1 MSVRMTEPKPGDAKP
16 VEMPLSE
23 LAAAAPA
30 RKPRK
35 LGRLALMAAVPVVL
49 AAVGAWFWLT
59 GGRYED
65 TDNAYVQQAKV
76 AISADVAGRIAS
88 VAVHENQRVAAGD
101 VLFTIDPEPYRIA
114 LEQAEAALAAARVNV
129 DQLKVAY
136 GSAEAQLAA
145 SQQLLVIRQAAYDRK
160 AALVQSGTAS
170 DATLDDVKLA
180 LETAQNAVTTARQQM
195 ASAAAALTGDPTIA
209 TDAHPAVR
217 AALASRDAAARNLD
231 KATVRAPADGI
242 VSQVASLNAGQFVA
256 TGATIASLVETG
268 ATWVEAN
275 FKETQL
281 AALTTGLPVEVKVDA
296 YPGVVFAGRLDSI
309 SAATG
314 SEFALIP
321 AQNATGNWVKV
332 TQRIPVRI
340 AVTPID
346 GKVLRAGMSAVVTVD
361 TKPAG

>member
-1 MSVRMTEPKPGDAKP
+1 M
-16 VEMPLSE
+16 
-23 LAAAAPA
+23 
-30 RKPRK
+30 
-35 LGRLALMAAVPVVL
+35 
-49 AAVGAWFWLT
+49 
-59 GGRYED
+59 
-65 TDNAYVQQAKV
+65 
-76 AISADVAGRIAS
+76 
-88 VAVHENQRVAAGD
+88 
-101 VLFTIDPEPYRIA
+101 
-114 LEQAEAALAAARVNV
+114 
-129 DQLKVAY
+129 AY

-145 SQQLLVIRQAAYDRK
+145 AQQMLVIRQAAYDRK
-160 AALVQSGTAS
+160 ASLVQSGAAS

-180 LETAQNAVTTARQQM
+180 LETAQNAVTAARQQV
-195 ASAAAALTGDPTIA
+195 ASAAAALTGDPAIA

-217 AALASRDAAARNLD
+217 AALATRDAAARNLD
-231 KATVRAPADGI
+231 KTTVRAPADGV
-242 VSQVASLNAGQFVA
+242 VSQVGSLNAGQFVA

-268 ATWVEAN
+268 DTWIDAN

-281 AALTTGLPVEVKVDA
+281 AALTAGLAVEVKVDA
-296 YPGVVFAGRLDSI
+296 YPGVVFAGKLASI

-346 GKVLRAGMSAVVTVD
+346 GKVLRAGMSAVVSVD

>member
-1 MSVRMTEPKPGDAKP
+1 MSVRMTEPGPGEAEA

-23 LAAAAPA
+23 IATGKPAP
-30 RKPRK
+30 RQRR

-49 AAVGAWFWLT
+49 AGVGAWFWLT

-88 VAVHENQRVAAGD
+88 VAVHENQVVAMGD
-101 VLFTIDPEPYRIA
+101 VLFAIDPEPYRIA

-129 DQLKVAY
+129 AQLKVAY
-136 GSAEAQLAA
+136 DGAETQLAA
-145 SQQLLVIRQAAYDRK
+145 AQQMLVIRQAAYDRK
-160 AALVQSGTAS
+160 ASLVQSGAAS

-180 LETAQNAVTTARQQM
+180 LETAQNAVASARQQI
-195 ASAAAALTGDPTIA
+195 ASAAAALAGDPGIA
-209 TDAHPAVR
+209 IDAHPAVR

-231 KATVRAPADGI
+231 KTTVRAPADGV
-242 VSQVASLNAGQFVA
+242 VSQVASLTPGQFVS

-268 ATWVEAN
+268 QAWIEAN

-281 AALTTGLPVEVKVDA
+281 AGLATGLPVEVKVDA
-296 YPGVVFAGRLDSI
+296 YPGVVFEGRLDSI

-340 AVTPID
+340 AVTPLD
-346 GKVLRAGMSAVVTVD
+346 GKVLRAGMSAVVSVD